1 MVDVKPSGSLLIT
14 VGALLTAFGVT
25 PVRLIEGKGL
35 APITS
40 SYLLMM
46 ALPAALAIAV
56 LLYQRSRGS
65 DLASILVALLIGVVM
80 GTIPFW
86 GPEFDPGMKMKLDWL
101 GTILGHYVAGA
112 SVVLG
117 GLLQLLQLGGRT
129 ARSLPA

>member
-1 MVDVKPSGSLLIT
+1 MKRWGSLLIAF
-14 VGALLTAFGVT
+14 GALLTAFGVT

-35 APITS
+35 AAITS

-56 LLYQRSRGS
+56 LLYQRSRGL
-65 DLASILVALLIGVVM
+65 DLASTGLVLVIGVVM

-86 GPEFDPGMKMKLDWL
+86 GPDYDPGMKMKLDWI
-101 GTILGHYVAGA
+101 GTIVGHYLAGA

-117 GLLQLLQLGGRT
+117 GLLQLGSL
-129 ARSLPA
+129 RSRRSGLLPG